1 MVDKLRL
8 NQKTNMSEQNEKEV
22 KSNKVCKLCKH
33 QECLTCNQCHNI
45 NCFLFGEPLKSC
57 FNALLPQSLEEKGK
71 HQISQERIHEIYKE
85 IKEREEKQNPPT
97 DSNWDNG
104 ELTFDYIR
112 SIVDICNV
120 KDVEIQSES
129 VTVSFV
135 PKNATGDSWKLLQE
149 KILQLTKK

>member
-1 MVDKLRL
+1 M
-8 NQKTNMSEQNEKEV
+8 NQENKEV
-22 KSNKVCKLCKH
+22 KSKCCVSCYSSHPASKGCVDTECK
-33 QECLTCNQCHNI
+33 CHT
-45 NCFLFGEPLKSC
+45 
-57 FNALLPQSLEEKGK
+57 PQSLEEKGK

>member
-1 MVDKLRL
+1 M
-8 NQKTNMSEQNEKEV
+8 NQEN
-22 KSNKVCKLCKH
+22 KSKCCKKCYNPSLSYKVICADCP
-33 QECLTCNQCHNI
+33 CHT
-45 NCFLFGEPLKSC
+45 
-57 FNALLPQSLEEKGK
+57 PQSLEEKGK

-149 KILQLTKK
+149 KILQLTKKQ